1 MSGYGTR
8 ADRGRAPR
16 WAVIAGMLLLG
27 LLAVAQPVWA
37 VHVYIDPEISYAEY
51 PETFTVSVMA
61 ADFDSTRGCTI
72 NLEFNPSVIDFVS
85 AERGLLFDDYTPPYG
100 LYWAVQDNGTYV
112 RVETFIIPADECV
125 VGPGELLRLTFAALP
140 GHAESPL
147 HFLSATVRDCE
158 GAPIEPV
165 VTSDGR
171 AVIGPEAELFFAPDP
186 KIVSGPE
193 PFEWS
198 LAVGPIDSLRGFQLY
213 LDYDNTAVEFDS
225 AMVGDLLGG
234 ASPPNPLW
242 WYVKRESP
250 TQVRIEG
257 VILGPGLF
265 VNGPGELIHLKFAAL
280 IDSGET
286 PVVFHEWH
294 LWDVDT
300 HEFMPVNVDDGLV
313 IIMTWAQGVGEDA
326 QSGQGAAATRLL
338 PLSGNPGPSAAFR
351 WEGAPALGG
360 KAAVYDISGRV
371 VREVAPRW
379 TGDGAAELLW
389 DGRDAAGSLA
399 PCGVYW
405 LRVGTAGARA
415 GVRVVIAR

>member
-1 MSGYGTR
+1 MNKQGTG
-8 ADRGRAPR
+8 AARGGARRGAR
-16 WAVIAGMLLLG
+16 WAVGLLLG
-27 LLAVAQPVWA
+27 VLLRVPVAGAVD
-37 VHVYIDPEISYAEY
+37 VYIEPEISYAEY

-61 ADFDSTRGCTI
+61 ADFDSTRGCTVS
-72 NLEFNPSVIDFVS
+72 LEFNPGVIDFVS
-85 AERGLLFDDYTPPYG
+85 AERGALFQDYTPPYG

-125 VGPGELLRLTFAALP
+125 AGPGELLRLTFAALP

-193 PFEWS
+193 PFDWS
-198 LAVGPIDSLRGFQLY
+198 LSVGPIDSLRGFQVY
-213 LDYDNTAVEFDS
+213 LDYDNTAIDFDS
-225 AMVGDLLGG
+225 ALVGELLGG
-234 ASPPNPLW
+234 TSPPDPLW
-242 WYVKRESP
+242 WYVKEESP

-286 PVVFHEWH
+286 PVIFHEWH

-300 HEFMPVNVDDGLV
+300 EEFVPVNVDDGLV
-313 IIMTWAQGVGEDA
+313 IIMTWAQGVGEGA
-326 QSGQGAAATRLL
+326 PAGAGAAAPRLL
-338 PLSGNPGPSAAFR
+338 PLSGNPGPTAAFR

-360 KAAVYDISGRV
+360 KAAIYDISGRV

-379 TGDGAAELLW
+379 PGGGDVELFW
-389 DGRDAAGSLA
+389 DGRDAAGKLA
-399 PCGVYW
+399 PSGVYW
-405 LRVGTAGARA
+405 LRVGTAQGRA
-415 GVRVVIAR
+415 GARVVIAR